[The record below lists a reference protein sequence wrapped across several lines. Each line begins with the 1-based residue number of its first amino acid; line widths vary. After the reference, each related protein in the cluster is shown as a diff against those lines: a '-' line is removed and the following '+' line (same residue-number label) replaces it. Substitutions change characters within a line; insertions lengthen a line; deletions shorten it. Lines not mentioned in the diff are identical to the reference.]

1 VTRSRALA
9 VVAVAVAVSAGIVIT
24 ASVSGDD
31 GIGVRPLTDTAVW
44 TTVIPTIGTA
54 EGLPTNRLLA
64 SVLQVRGLDCRTA
77 QVGTGFVVADGLIA
91 TVAHVV
97 AGITAPTVA
106 VAGEEVTARVVGFDP
121 VSDLALL
128 RPLRTL
134 DLPPALDLGTAVA
147 GTLGTVLVHGGA
159 DGPAALP
166 VAVRRLIR
174 ATGDD
179 IYGRPADGRDALEI
193 TATIR
198 TGHSGA
204 PVVDESGAVIGVLFS
219 RLRGG
224 GSVAYA
230 VQAGELSRLLEETAN
245 KATPTGP
252 CL

>member
-1 VTRSRALA
+1 MTRFRVLV
-9 VVAVAVAVSAGIVIT
+9 VVAVAVAASAGIVI
-24 ASVSGDD
+24 AAPDRGNE
-31 GIGVRPLTDTAVW
+31 GVEVGLPTDTEAS
-44 TTVIPTIGTA
+44 TTVTPTVGTSD
-54 EGLPTNRLLA
+54 GLPTNRLLA

-97 AGITAPTVA
+97 AGITAPTVE
-106 VAGEEVTARVVGFDP
+106 VAGEEVAARVVGFDP

-128 RPLRTL
+128 RLIRAL

-147 GTLGTVLVHGGA
+147 GTLGTVLVHEGT
-159 DGPAALP
+159 DGPVALP
-166 VAVRRLIR
+166 VVVRRLIR

-204 PVVDESGAVIGVLFS
+204 PVVDGSGAVVGVLFS

-230 VQAGELSRLLEETAN
+230 VQAGELSRLLEETAH
-245 KATPTGP
+245 KATLTGP

>member
-1 VTRSRALA
+1 MIRPRVLA
-9 VVAVAVAVSAGIVIT
+9 VVAVAVAASAGIVIA
-24 ASVSGDD
+24 ASISGDER
-31 GIGVRPLTDTAVW
+31 IGVVPSTGWASSSTETPA
-44 TTVIPTIGTA
+44 IGTA
-54 EGLPTNRLLA
+54 DGLSINSLLA
-64 SVLQVRGLDCRTA
+64 SVMQVRGLDCQTA

-97 AGITAPTVA
+97 AGITAPTVV
-106 VAGEEVTARVVGFDP
+106 VAGEEVTVEVVGFDP

-128 RPLRTL
+128 RPLRTI

-147 GTLGTVLVHGGA
+147 GTLGTALLHEGVS
-159 DGPAALP
+159 GPVALP
-166 VAVRRLIR
+166 IAVRRLIR

-179 IYGRPADGRDALEI
+179 IYGRPADGRDALELS
-193 TATIR
+193 AAIR

-204 PVVDESGAVIGVLFS
+204 PVVDGSGAVVGVLFS

-230 VQAGELSRLLEETAN
+230 VQAGELSRLLERTAY

>member
-1 VTRSRALA
+1 M
-9 VVAVAVAVSAGIVIT
+9 
-24 ASVSGDD
+24 
-31 GIGVRPLTDTAVW
+31 
-44 TTVIPTIGTA
+44 
-54 EGLPTNRLLA
+54 
-64 SVLQVRGLDCRTA
+64 
-77 QVGTGFVVADGLIA
+77 VGDGLIA

-97 AGITAPTVA
+97 AGITAPTVE
-106 VAGEEVTARVVGFDP
+106 VAGEEVTVEVVGFDP

-128 RPLRTL
+128 RPLRTI

-147 GTLGTVLVHGGA
+147 GAPGTALLHEGVS
-159 DGPAALP
+159 GPIALP
-166 VAVRRLIR
+166 IAVRRLIR

-193 TATIR
+193 SATIR

-204 PVVDESGAVIGVLFS
+204 PVVNGSGAVVGVLFS

-230 VQAGELSRLLEETAN
+230 VQAGELSRLLEETAH
-245 KATPTGP
+245 KTTSTGP

>member
-9 VVAVAVAVSAGIVIT
+9 VVAVAVAASAGIVI
-24 ASVSGDD
+24 AVSVRGNE
-31 GIGVRPLTDTAVW
+31 GIGVGLPTATAAS
-44 TTVIPTIGTA
+44 TTVTPTVGTA
-54 EGLPTNRLLA
+54 DGLPTNRLLT

-97 AGITAPTVA
+97 AGITAPTVE
-106 VAGEEVTARVVGFDP
+106 VAGEEISAQVVGFDP

-128 RPLRTL
+128 RPVRTL

-147 GTLGTVLVHGGA
+147 GALGTVLVHEGA
-159 DGPAALP
+159 DGPVALP
-166 VAVRRLIR
+166 VTVRRLIR

-193 TATIR
+193 TANIR

-204 PVVDESGAVIGVLFS
+204 PVMDGSGAVIGVLFS

-230 VQAGELSRLLEETAN
+230 VQAGELSRLLEETAH

>member
-1 VTRSRALA
+1 MTRFRVLV
-9 VVAVAVAVSAGIVIT
+9 VVAVAVVASAGIVI
-24 ASVSGDD
+24 AAPDRGNE
-31 GIGVRPLTDTAVW
+31 GVEVGLPTDTEAS
-44 TTVIPTIGTA
+44 TTVTPTVGTSD
-54 EGLPTNRLLA
+54 GLPTNRLLA

-97 AGITAPTVA
+97 AGITAPTVE
-106 VAGEEVTARVVGFDP
+106 VAGEEVAALVVGFDP

-128 RPLRTL
+128 RPVRTL

-147 GTLGTVLVHGGA
+147 GTLGTVLVHEGT
-159 DGPAALP
+159 DGPVALP
-166 VAVRRLIR
+166 VVVRRLIR

-204 PVVDESGAVIGVLFS
+204 PVVDGSGAVVGVLFS
-219 RLRGG
+219 RIRGG

>member
-1 VTRSRALA
+1 MTRFRVLV
-9 VVAVAVAVSAGIVIT
+9 VVAVAVAASAGIVIAAPDRGNEGVEVGLPT
-24 ASVSGDD
+24 DREAS
-31 GIGVRPLTDTAVW
+31 
-44 TTVIPTIGTA
+44 TTVTPTVGTSD
-54 EGLPTNRLLA
+54 GLPTNRLLA

-97 AGITAPTVA
+97 AGITAPTVE
-106 VAGEEVTARVVGFDP
+106 VAGEEVAALVVGFDP

-128 RPLRTL
+128 RPVRTL

-147 GTLGTVLVHGGA
+147 GTLGTVLVHEGT
-159 DGPAALP
+159 DGPVALP
-166 VAVRRLIR
+166 VVVRRLIR

-204 PVVDESGAVIGVLFS
+204 PVVDGSGAVVGVLFS

-230 VQAGELSRLLEETAN
+230 VQAGELSRLLEETAH
-245 KATPTGP
+245 KATTTGP

>member
-1 VTRSRALA
+1 MTRFRVLV
-9 VVAVAVAVSAGIVIT
+9 VVAVAVAVSAGIVI
-24 ASVSGDD
+24 AAPDRGNE
-31 GIGVRPLTDTAVW
+31 GVEVGLPTDTEAS
-44 TTVIPTIGTA
+44 TTLAPTVGTSD
-54 EGLPTNRLLA
+54 GLPTNRLLA

-97 AGITAPTVA
+97 AGITAPTVE
-106 VAGEEVTARVVGFDP
+106 VAGEEVAALVVGFDP

-128 RPLRTL
+128 RPVRTL
-134 DLPPALDLGTAVA
+134 DLPPALDLGTGVA
-147 GTLGTVLVHGGA
+147 GTLGTVLVHEGT
-159 DGPAALP
+159 DGPVALP
-166 VAVRRLIR
+166 VVVRRLIR

-193 TATIR
+193 TAAIR

-204 PVVDESGAVIGVLFS
+204 PVVDGSGAVVGVLFS

-230 VQAGELSRLLEETAN
+230 VQAGELSRLLEETAH
-245 KATPTGP
+245 KATLTGP

>member
-1 VTRSRALA
+1 MTRSRVLA

-31 GIGVRPLTDTAVW
+31 GIGVRPLTDTAAW

-97 AGITAPTVA
+97 AGITAPTVE
-106 VAGEEVTARVVGFDP
+106 VAGEEVAALVVGFDP

-128 RPLRTL
+128 RPVRTL

-147 GTLGTVLVHGGA
+147 GTLGTVLVHEGT
-159 DGPAALP
+159 DGPVALP
-166 VAVRRLIR
+166 VVVRRLIR

-193 TATIR
+193 TAAIR

-204 PVVDESGAVIGVLFS
+204 PVVDGSGAVVGVLFS

-230 VQAGELSRLLEETAN
+230 VQAGELSRLLEETAH
-245 KATPTGP
+245 KATTTGP

>member
-1 VTRSRALA
+1 MTRSRVLA

-31 GIGVRPLTDTAVW
+31 GIGVRPLTDTVVW

-97 AGITAPTVA
+97 AGITAPTVE

-147 GTLGTVLVHGGA
+147 GTLGTVLVHGGT
-159 DGPAALP
+159 DGPVALP

-193 TATIR
+193 TAAIR